1 MRVDGLT
8 RIKIP
13 FKGAVTLP
21 LVCSVVKA
29 DYKKSSVIP
38 LDFIAQDDRSILVDC
53 DFTNYNG
60 QGVMTIT
67 DDTGMTIFKTIV
79 KTQINER
86 IRS

>member
-13 FKGAVTLP
+13 YKGAVTLP
-21 LVCSVVKA
+21 LVCNVVKA

-38 LDFIAQDDRSILVDC
+38 LAFIEQQDRAIIVDC
-53 DFTNYNG
+53 DFADYSG

-67 DDTGMTIFKTIV
+67 DDAGTIVFKIIV

-86 IRS
+86 IRH